1 MVWTREKDSYRIYEQ
16 RRAHPA
22 LPNSLIR
29 GFDDPRYILLYSK
42 YLLIL

>member
-1 MVWTREKDSYRIYEQ
+1 MVWTRENDSYRIREQ

-29 GFDDPRYILLYSK
+29 VFDDPRYILLHNK